1 MSQSVANQSKIAK
14 GPRDWLTIAAS
25 ITGAIGGIVALFT
38 FTGFIVTLSFINE
51 LDLYGI
57 PRFAEEFFKEAGVQ
71 FFSDF
76 VVTLGEN
83 VLFFPAFVL
92 IFVILLKLATSTR
105 EILSRPKK
113 MVGNGDSLSKK
124 LFSWINEKWPVILFV
139 IVNLA
144 ITCMMLN
151 LGKFTN
157 QGDRKNFI
165 FLVAVPGLIAL
176 SVYLIIHIA
185 EITHPNEWGENAYGA
200 FLLLFLI
207 LMVCIPLTYGRYVFD
222 FPVHFSSGF
231 EYDKDYDSEMMWEF
245 RKSINEGGAGKVFYL
260 MGHTSGKE
268 VFFQAEKPPAKL
280 ILFDSEA
287 VKFIRISRREG
298 KPMTLRDILRG
309 LEVEEG
315 ELPGDKGDEMESVL
329 SELKKRP

>member
-105 EILSRPKK
+105 EIISRSKK
-113 MVGNGDSLSKK
+113 MVGNGASLSKK

-231 EYDKDYDSEMMWEF
+231 EYDKAYDS
-245 RKSINEGGAGKVFYL
+245 AGKVFYL

>member
-105 EILSRPKK
+105 EIISRSKK
-113 MVGNGDSLSKK
+113 MVGNGASLSKK

-139 IVNLA
+139 VVNLV
-144 ITCMMLN
+144 ITCLMLN
-151 LGKFTN
+151 LGKFSN
-157 QGDRKNFI
+157 LRDRKNFI

-185 EITHPNEWGENAYGA
+185 EIMHPNEWGGNAYGA

-231 EYDKDYDSEMMWEF
+231 EYDKAYDSEMMWEF